1 MNAETFKKYNLF
13 IFYYVLL
20 FSLIPI
26 VTRNVLPYDM
36 LENLYW
42 GKEWQL
48 GYSKH
53 PPLFAWISFAFYKVC
68 FSIPESL
75 YILTQLNLLLGL
87 YFVFQITQLIYKDTE
102 KSYAAV
108 FIFMSS
114 ACAVFGNEKFNA
126 TTILMSLLP
135 AMFYFFLRMIKFR
148 KKTDAVLLGIFSALA
163 LVSKYFSPLF
173 MGCMG
178 LFLLINKE
186 SRSIL
191 KTSLPY
197 IAVIIFLIGISWHLY
212 WIYENNFITIRYA
225 LAKST
230 LAEKNYLS
238 AFHFLT
244 IQFLFFASSFIAAA
258 YALSSS
264 DKSLLAIFRNAGF
277 FEIKKTYSM
286 EEQFI
291 IFITLVPT
299 IILVLISI
307 FTGMRIGSF
316 WGANMMMLLGIFLV
330 VINKKTI
337 NLERLYD
344 FTKYIALIFGIILF
358 SKLSFGHISESAN
371 PTYIIDYREV
381 SRQIE
386 KDWNT
391 LFFDKK
397 IENIVADK
405 ATTALHIYLKDS
417 PSFYDT
423 RNLDTRDLF
432 SKISLG
438 CKNTVVTFV
447 YKKNDELLKKFHDF
461 YENDILFEKSIDI
474 KKDLVL
480 HYAFLKNR

>member
-1 MNAETFKKYNLF
+1 MNADTSKKYNLF
-13 IFYYVLL
+13 IFCYIIL

-26 VTRNVLPYDM
+26 FTRNVLPYDM

-53 PPLFAWISFAFYKVC
+53 PPLFAWVSFAFYKIC

-87 YFVFQITQLIYKDTE
+87 YFILQITQLIYGDTE

-126 TTILMSLLP
+126 TTILMSLFP

-148 KKTDAVLLGIFSALA
+148 KKTDAIFLGIFSALA

-178 LFLLINKE
+178 LFLLINKDC
-186 SRSIL
+186 RSIF

-197 IAVIIFLIGISWHLY
+197 ITLLIFFVGISWHLY
-212 WIYENNFITIRYA
+212 WIYESNFITIKYA

-230 LAEKNYLS
+230 LAQKNYFS

-244 IQFLFFASSFIAAA
+244 IQFLFFLPSFIAAA
-258 YALSSS
+258 YAFSSS
-264 DKSLLAIFRNAGF
+264 KKNLLSTFQSVEF
-277 FEIKKTYSM
+277 LEIKKIYSV

-291 IFITLVPT
+291 IFITFVPT
-299 IILVLISI
+299 AILVSVSI

-316 WGANMMMLLGIFLV
+316 WGANMMMLLGTYLI
-330 VINKKTI
+330 VINKKPI
-337 NLERLYD
+337 NLERLYN
-344 FTKYIALIFGIILF
+344 FTKYITLTFGIILF
-358 SKLSFGHISESAN
+358 SKLSLGYIFENPN
-371 PTYIIDYREV
+371 PTYAINYRKV

-391 LFFDKK
+391 LFANKK

-432 SKISLG
+432 SEISLD
-438 CKNTVVTFV
+438 CRNTVVTFI

-461 YENDILFEKSIDI
+461 YGGNILFEKNIDI